1 MKYFASLTKFKS
13 PVVSEAILPTSGG
26 GLPSECDTDNP
37 YLLYVFHAL
46 FESQNE
52 SLTQSIATQ
61 LNSHVTFDLYLTP
74 FDTMAISHCLTK
86 CKHLTELVISPNAF
100 FILSTSF
107 HHVCSV
113 VRYNSFLQSLSL
125 RVDQFSTEG
134 E

>member
-1 MKYFASLTKFKS
+1 M
-13 PVVSEAILPTSGG
+13 VSKAILPTSGG
-26 GLPSECDTDNP
+26 LPSNCDTRNP

-52 SLTQSIATQ
+52 SLTQSITTQ
-61 LNSHVTFDLYLTP
+61 LNNCLTFDLYLTP
-74 FDTMAISHCLTK
+74 FDTMVLSHCLTK
-86 CKHLTELVISPNAF
+86 CNHLTKL
-100 FILSTSF
+100 ILGHYLPPTSF

-113 VRYNSFLQSLSL
+113 VRSNALLQSLTL